1 MPFELKLALKYL
13 RAGRKSLA
21 RFTTI
26 AAIVGIA
33 AGVASLI
40 IAQAL
45 ARGFSDEMRDKI
57 LANTPHISIS
67 MTDGGEIF
75 AWKNIKNELGKYENI
90 KEIAPM
96 TYQNSIIIGKDA
108 TSYAILRIVQNQREF
123 QISDFKSQNKDQKL
137 KTEDQFTISIGAELA
152 KNTGL
157 KKYDEANIIIVDN
170 NEISGKIKVVVAE
183 IFQTGL
189 YEYDSTWINIS
200 PENYLK
206 LTKTLSFI
214 PTILNV
220 SVKDIYLTN
229 KNAEMIRAKLG
240 KNYKILDWQ
249 KANEPLFA
257 ALSLERK
264 VSLAIISLIIFV
276 AVLNITTTLSL
287 LVGQRKLD
295 IAVLRVCGVKTRSLI
310 LVFLIEGLFIG
321 LTGIIFGLIFGLLGC
336 LFGNYFKIVSLTA
349 EVYSLNYIPFHPTFT
364 NILLIICIAFIL
376 CLVATAYPAF
386 KASKIKP
393 SENLLVR

>member
-1 MPFELKLALKYL
+1 MPFELKLALKYF
-13 RAGRKSLA
+13 RGGRKSLA

-45 ARGFSDEMRDKI
+45 ANGFSDEMRDKI
-57 LANTPHISIS
+57 LANTAHISIF
-67 MTDGGEIF
+67 MNDGGKIF
-75 AWKNIKNELGKYENI
+75 AWKNIKNELEKYENI
-90 KEIAPM
+90 KEVAP
-96 TYQNSIIIGKDA
+96 TSYQNSIIIGNDT
-108 TSYAILRIVQNQREF
+108 TSYAILRIVQSSRES
-123 QISDFKSQNKDQKL
+123 QISNFGLQSKDQNT
-137 KTEDQFTISIGAELA
+137 KTQNRIRISIGAELA
-152 KNTGL
+152 KKMQL
-157 KKYDEANIIIVDN
+157 KKGDQASIITINTDEMSSRLNVLI
-170 NEISGKIKVVVAE
+170 AE

-189 YEYDSTWINIS
+189 YEYDATWINLS
-200 PENYLK
+200 PENYQK
-206 LTKTLSFI
+206 LTKTFFT
-214 PTILNV
+214 PTILSV

-229 KNAEMIRAKLG
+229 NNAEMISAKLG

-287 LVGQRKLD
+287 LAGQRKLD
-295 IAVLRVCGVKTRSLI
+295 IAVLRICGAKTRSLI

-321 LTGIIFGLIFGLLGC
+321 LIGIIFGLIFGLLGC
-336 LFGNYFKIVSLTA
+336 FFGNYFKIVSLTA
-349 EVYSLNYIPFHPTFT
+349 EVYSLNYIPFHPAFL

-376 CLVATAYPAF
+376 CLIATIYPAF

-393 SENLLVR
+393 SENLQIR